1 MNTELPCSDPDCRT
15 VASVPS
21 SLLPLRLRVVVQ
33 PAGVPL
39 GDDAFTADF
48 HPDLVGAVVVKGRQ
62 DEPLVLTRHLAAT
75 WHVPDARLWDDA
87 LAALGVEP
95 FDIQRFTLPDLPGRR
110 TEAYSVTGIGW
121 PGVAHMF
128 RLEQVLGLRLPL
140 GALVVVTDANSFVAL
155 PMEANATLPAAS
167 ALWDLNE
174 ALRRERA
181 EPLPPRLLWVRG
193 WAVHDLRAG
202 IVDGWFTAELPKEL
216 RAASAE
222 LN

>member
-1 MNTELPCSDPDCRT
+1 MYAELPCSDPDCRT

-48 HPDLVGAVVVKGRQ
+48 HPDLIGAVVVKGRQ

-75 WHVPDARLWDDA
+75 WQVPAERLWEDA
-87 LAALGVEP
+87 LVSLGIEP
-95 FDIQRFTLPDLPGRR
+95 LDVQRFTLPDVPDRR
-110 TEAYSVTGIGW
+110 TEAYSVTGVGW

-128 RLEQVLGLRLPL
+128 RLEQALGWRLPL
-140 GALVVVTDANSFVAL
+140 GALVMVTDANSFVAL
-155 PMEANATLPAAS
+155 PLESNATLAGAS

-174 ALRRERA
+174 TLRRQRT
-181 EPLPPRLLWVRG
+181 EPLPPRMLWVRG
-193 WAVHDLRAG
+193 WAVHDLGAG
-202 IVDGWFTAELPKEL
+202 VVEGQFTAEVPREL
-216 RAASAE
+216 RAALAQ